1 MADFLGLD
9 FELSVLREDSLLEC
23 FGVERG
29 ASLSGE
35 NDLGECFVPVKDC
48 GDLVSGDSLGDLATV
63 GDDFGESECLV
74 SGGSIFCFEEAGD
87 LVRGGGDSV

>member
-1 MADFLGLD
+1 LADFLGLD

-23 FGVERG
+23 LGVERG
-29 ASLSGE
+29 GSLPVE
-35 NDLGECFVPVKDC
+35 NDLGECFVKNS
-48 GDLVSGDSLGDLATV
+48 GDLVSGDSLGDLTTI

-87 LVRGGGDSV
+87 LV